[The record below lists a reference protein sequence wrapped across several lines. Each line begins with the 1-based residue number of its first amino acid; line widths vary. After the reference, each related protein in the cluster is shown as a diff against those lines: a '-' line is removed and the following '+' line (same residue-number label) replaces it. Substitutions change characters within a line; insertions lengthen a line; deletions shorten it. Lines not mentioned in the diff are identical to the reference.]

1 MGRLPPAAPA
11 ATRGQVVRWPDP
23 IESTLD
29 DFVAAAKEVWS
40 RPKGVYRVF
49 DTEAVRDD
57 NHSRVGTSFT
67 GADGRS
73 RVLRG
78 KAPSGPELH
87 RLVKAVG

>member
-1 MGRLPPAAPA
+1 MVN
-11 ATRGQVVRWPDP
+11 TRGARIPHLRQPVK
-23 IESTLD
+23 L
-29 DFVAAAKEVWS
+29 
-40 RPKGVYRVF
+40 GVYRVF

-87 RLVKAVG
+87 RLVKAAG